1 MIFFR
6 NADIILATKFLWAGL
21 VMGVVAVIL
30 KTIAKVFRKNV
41 YLVNLFS
48 FIFWIAFGGIFSVLC
63 FELNCY
69 SYSGIGLVSMVL
81 GLLIIRIS
89 VEFFFDYFV
98 RFIYNEFSLLKRKH
112 KNGKLQTNKKV

>member
-89 VEFFFDYFV
+89 VEFFFDYFI
-98 RFIYNEFSLLKRKH
+98 RFIYNEFSSLKRKH